1 MQMKPPKEIWSEQFD
16 AARAIKVR
24 YGTKAAFDY
33 MVAEK
38 LMNFA
43 EAARRSPDFAREM
56 PTFVAAVRSLFKQE
70 EMSVNL
76 ARVDR
81 TLTEAPVI
89 DPEGDDELPGDPEVI
104 ADRLRQFATIK
115 ELLSTE
121 RLGTA

>member
-1 MQMKPPKEIWSEQFD
+1 MRPGPSRFG
-16 AARAIKVR
+16 KVPR
-24 YGTKAAFDY
+24 AAFDY